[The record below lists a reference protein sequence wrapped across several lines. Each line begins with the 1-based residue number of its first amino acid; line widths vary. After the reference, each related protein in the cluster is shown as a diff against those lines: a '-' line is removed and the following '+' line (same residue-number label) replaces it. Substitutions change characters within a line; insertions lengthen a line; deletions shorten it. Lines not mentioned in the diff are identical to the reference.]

1 MRTNQISLF
10 ISIVMLV
17 FLLNS
22 CAMKKEFLLSSV
34 VPAARGYVKIDK
46 DRNKNYI
53 IKVVINNLAE
63 AERLASE
70 DSKYVVWMDTKDN
83 ETKNLG
89 QIKSSRGFLSKA
101 LKASLEATTPFKP
114 SRVFITAEDNAD
126 IQYPVAQVVLSTEK
140 F

>member
-22 CAMKKEFLLSSV
+22 CVMKKEFLLSSV

-114 SRVFITAEDNAD
+114 SRVFITAEDFAD
-126 IQYPVAQVVLSTEK
+126 IKYPVAQVVLSTEK